1 MDVVTNT
8 IFIITTMKGKKTQ
21 PLITI
26 FLVWEFQSVMTNVF
40 IIIG

>member
-8 IFIITTMKGKKTQ
+8 IFIVTIMKDKKIQ

-26 FLVWEFQSVMTNVF
+26 FLVWEFQSVD
-40 IIIG
+40 